1 MTGNMPRWSTNSI
14 PANDISSHYSAT
26 YSDISVDERIRN
38 PDIGQRLHS
47 LFQKQLYTDVKFV
60 LSYGVKPKPTLMAH
74 KAILSIGSN
83 KFREMFYD
91 KMSNALSDSSE
102 IQINNV
108 TSETFR
114 NVIEYLYTDDVIFEN
129 DQIVVDTLSAAT
141 IFQVQPLVDKCES
154 YIESVELTE
163 DNVCT
168 KFQMAV
174 NKGLS
179 SLKMRCTEFIQE
191 NTGAV
196 LRSND
201 FLTLNPSIV
210 RVICKLEKFNLRS
223 EIELLNGIVYY
234 VENRPE
240 YKTNRRA
247 GVETFLR
254 HIRLLNVTCEEFN
267 QFVQRKPNIFSAP
280 EAANILMSLA
290 NPAYPAPNLPSW
302 CKRGSNRCNFQRSN
316 GPRGERVGYSN
327 ASRKL
332 VIGLM
337 PNKFAPVLHDLICL
351 LEMKCTRGYHRLQG
365 LKLSFDD
372 PVYETSV
379 INDCIIN
386 VEKQPGNF
394 KFEEYVQI
402 ERSKDSIVRFSQRL
416 LTKKGDRIVIRI
428 CAKGVKNYRFLQ
440 FDERNSF
447 SKDSPFSCVVGSVPN
462 DYKMFIIR
470 EVLYCDGPPPRKQ
483 HPIRKFGPC

>member
-316 GPRGERVGYSN
+316 GPRGESIQELNVC
-327 ASRKL
+327 RKL
-332 VIGLM
+332 LIQLR
-337 PNKFAPVLHDLICL
+337 PNKSRALISDLVCI
-351 LEMKCTRGYHRLQG
+351 LEMKCLHGRHNLDG
-365 LKLSFDD
+365 LKLSFDV
-372 PVYETSV
+372 PVHERSIIGHLIISV
-379 INDCIIN
+379 DVQPSRYHFEEHIQI
-386 VEKQPGNF
+386 KQSDTIDF
-394 KFEEYVQI
+394 KFS
-402 ERSKDSIVRFSQRL
+402 RRL
-416 LTKKGDRIVIRI
+416 MARKGDTIYIRTV
-428 CAKGVKNYRFLQ
+428 AKEVNHYRFLQ
-440 FDERNSF
+440 YDENYSI
-447 SKDSPFSCVVGSVPN
+447 SKDSPFSCSLGSVPKEN
-462 DYKMFIIR
+462 RLFIIS
-470 EVLYCDGPPPRKQ
+470 EVLYRDAPRGAPS
-483 HPIRKFGPC
+483 HRSRASRK

>member
-316 GPRGERVGYSN
+316 GPRGER
-327 ASRKL
+327 RKDL
-332 VIGLM
+332 NVCQKLFIQLK
-337 PNKFAPVLHDLICL
+337 PNKSKVLLSDLVCVLELKCL
-351 LEMKCTRGYHRLQG
+351 RGDHKIEG
-365 LKLSFDD
+365 LKLSFGD
-372 PVYETSV
+372 PVLETSFIGDLV
-379 INDCIIN
+379 IN
-386 VEKQPGNF
+386 VEVKHS
-394 KFEEYVQI
+394 KYHFEERITISQ
-402 ERSKDSIVRFSQRL
+402 SKHVEFTFSKSL
-416 LTKKGDRIVIRI
+416 LTRKGKTIYIKVI
-428 CAKGVKNYRFLQ
+428 ANDVHDYKFLQ
-440 FDERNSF
+440 FDEKNSIMQ
-447 SKDSPFSCVVGSVPN
+447 DSPFDCNLGSIPKEN
-462 DYKMFIIR
+462 RLFIIS
-470 EVLYCDGPPPRKQ
+470 EVLYRDAPRSSSGPGAFR
-483 HPIRKFGPC
+483 R